1 MHMPDLEIGVS
12 DFLSQ
17 FLSDFLHFGI
27 KKRRIT
33 FYTIFLIDIDTFP
46 WHQSVKRA
54 IKSLKGILKAVGID
68 FLAVSIEKPNLV
80 MRVRNICFDTF
91 FDTS

>member
-1 MHMPDLEIGVS
+1 MHMSDLEIGVS
-12 DFLSQ
+12 DFFSQ

-27 KKRRIT
+27 KRRRIT
-33 FYTIFLIDIDTFP
+33 FYMTISTFIDTLF
-46 WHQSVKRA
+46 WHKSVKRA
-54 IKSLKGILKAVGID
+54 IKSLNLILKAVGID

-80 MRVRNICFDTF
+80 MTVRNICFDTF

>member
-1 MHMPDLEIGVS
+1 MHMSDLEIGVS
-12 DFLSQ
+12 DFFSQ

-27 KKRRIT
+27 KRRRIT
-33 FYTIFLIDIDTFP
+33 FYMTISTFIDTTF
-46 WHQSVKRA
+46 WHKSVKRA
-54 IKSLKGILKAVGID
+54 IKSLKVILNAVDID
-68 FLAVSIEKPNLV
+68 FLAVSPAKAHLV

>member
-1 MHMPDLEIGVS
+1 MHMSDLEIGVS
-12 DFLSQ
+12 DFFSQ

-33 FYTIFLIDIDTFP
+33 CYMTISTFIDTFP
-46 WHQSVKRA
+46 WHKSVKRA
-54 IKSLKGILKAVGID
+54 IKSLKGILKAVDID
-68 FLAVSIEKPNLV
+68 FLAVSIAKALLV
-80 MRVRNICFDTF
+80 MTVRNICFDTF